1 MSVVE
6 EKLKTIVGEYLF
18 VDRNDLKGSSEL
30 SDIGADS
37 LDLLEITMIV
47 EEEFGIEL
55 MDDDLKRVVTFADF
69 VNLVETTVN

>member
-18 VDRNDLKGSSEL
+18 VDRNDLKSSSEL